1 MEMKKSLPSRARA
14 VATTGIFL
22 ALSMVTLFFATFI
35 PGIEL
40 TLYAISSFY
49 VAFIMVE
56 VGVRGGWLF
65 YVASVLLSAMIVPNK
80 AGLIPY
86 AMFFGL
92 YGIAKYYI
100 ERISKLPIEI
110 PLKLLFFNVSFGIGL
125 IFFQELFLGAISVP
139 DLALPILIIGAQIFF
154 LLYDYI
160 FTLVICFYL
169 KQKPIA

>member
-1 MEMKKSLPSRARA
+1 MNQSKYSRS

-22 ALSMVTLFFATFI
+22 ALSMVTLFVATFI

-49 VAFIMVE
+49 VAFIMIE
-56 VGVRGGWLF
+56 VGARAGWLF
-65 YVASVLLSAMIVPNK
+65 YVATVLLSALIVPNK

-86 AMFFGL
+86 AMFFGI

-100 ERISKLPIEI
+100 ERLNKLPLEI
-110 PLKLLFFNVSFGIGL
+110 PLKLIFFNISFGIGI
-125 IFFQELFLGAISVP
+125 IFFRELFLGTIQVP
-139 DLALPILIIGAQIFF
+139 DLALPIIIIGAQLFF

-160 FTLVICFYL
+160 FTLVIGFYL
-169 KQKPIA
+169 KLKP